1 MRSGAPGENASQSEE
16 KGNESRAGPTFSGPS
31 ALSEFRPSLQTTGL
45 LPDCRH

>member
-31 ALSEFRPSLQTTGL
+31 APFGIPALAANY
-45 LPDCRH
+45 LPNPRL